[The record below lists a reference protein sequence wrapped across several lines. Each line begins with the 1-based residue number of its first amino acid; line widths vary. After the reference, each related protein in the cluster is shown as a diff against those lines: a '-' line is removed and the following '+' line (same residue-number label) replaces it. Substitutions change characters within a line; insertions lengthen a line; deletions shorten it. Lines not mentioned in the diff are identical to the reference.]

1 MKFTNS
7 EGVKGVIDV
16 PMEGCF
22 GFWDV
27 RLYCKIGDKAYS
39 QYSQGK
45 EHLYIPRIFSI
56 QNTIS
61 EEIER

>member
-1 MKFTNS
+1 MNFTNS

-39 QYSQGK
+39 QGK
-45 EHLYIPRIFSI
+45 EHLCIPRIFSI